1 MIKFPKK
8 LLAVHPKIE
17 NDEKEKEKKQKVSEG
32 LSVYLLSLL
41 PEVKTLS
48 SLVAINLLT
57 VK

>member
-17 NDEKEKEKKQKVSEG
+17 NDEKEKEKKQKVSED

-48 SLVAINLLT
+48 SLVAISLLT